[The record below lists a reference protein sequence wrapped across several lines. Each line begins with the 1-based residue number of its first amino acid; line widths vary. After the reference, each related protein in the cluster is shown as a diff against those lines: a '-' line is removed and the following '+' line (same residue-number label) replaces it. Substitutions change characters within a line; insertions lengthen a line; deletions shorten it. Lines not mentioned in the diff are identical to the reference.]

1 MRKEVFEIEFDY
13 LPFWLSIFKRLCR
26 AEKHEQNLTRE
37 RRERF
42 KSHMLAG
49 GGKNTTERA
58 LTQNRLL
65 IQHNLLRKK
74 EDLQSKQKKA

>member
-26 AEKHEQNLTRE
+26 AEKREQNLTRE
-37 RRERF
+37 ERF
-42 KSHMLAG
+42 KSHMLV
-49 GGKNTTERA
+49 GGKYGERA

-74 EDLQSKQKKA
+74 RGLTEQTKESLVV

>member
-26 AEKHEQNLTRE
+26 AEKREQNLT
-37 RRERF
+37 RERF
-42 KSHMLAG
+42 KSHMLV
-49 GGKNTTERA
+49 GGKYGERA

>member
-26 AEKHEQNLTRE
+26 AEKREQNLTRE
-37 RRERF
+37 ERF
-42 KSHMLAG
+42 KSHMLV
-49 GGKNTTERA
+49 GGKNTERESPNPKPIA
-58 LTQNRLL
+58 DSAQPFA
-65 IQHNLLRKK
+65 QKK